1 LPCAIATAHGKDS
14 NFVVCHVGSAHGK
27 ACATSPFLSPTFFA
41 VGQDLHTAKLCHV
54 PDILHTA
61 KAGFADA
68 WLSCVLCRVHIGLY
82 RVHQAHGKLSGSR
95 SETPTKKV
103 QP

>member
-1 LPCAIATAHGKDS
+1 VHTAKPAPRH
-14 NFVVCHVGSAHGK
+14 
-27 ACATSPFLSPTFFA
+27 LSYRLLFFA
-41 VGQDLHTAKLCHV
+41 VGQDLHTAKLCRV

-68 WLSCVLCRVHIGLY
+68 WLSCVLCRVHIGLC